1 LSQTSTNNT
10 ILIEAVDNN
19 ISSAFLSQSVEIIS
33 NRLEDFSSERFIVNV
48 IPGKNQIQVI
58 LDGNWDL
65 EVTESLI
72 IQKGSLI
79 FYETFDRKSL
89 LDVLQDDH
97 HLF

>member
-65 EVTESLI
+65 EFTESLI